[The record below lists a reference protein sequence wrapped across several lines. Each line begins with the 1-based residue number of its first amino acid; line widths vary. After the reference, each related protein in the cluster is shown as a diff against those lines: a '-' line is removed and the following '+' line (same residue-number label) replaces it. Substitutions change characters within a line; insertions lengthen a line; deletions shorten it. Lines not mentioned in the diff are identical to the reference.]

1 MCTRSG
7 PAGTFTSTGE
17 GTLTT
22 AAYTS
27 RAVHGGGRIKGG
39 WSIKDAL
46 REGIAIELSLQTHTH
61 RGWTIVSVGGELD
74 LYTAPQLRDAVAG
87 VLEDDGPRIAIDLT
101 DVGFID
107 SSGLGVIVSSL
118 TKARDQGGDL
128 ALVAP
133 PASSL
138 TKLLTLIGLD
148 ATISTRASLDDLPDA

>member
-1 MCTRSG
+1 V
-7 PAGTFTSTGE
+7 E
-17 GTLTT
+17 
-22 AAYTS
+22 
-27 RAVHGGGRIKGG
+27 
-39 WSIKDAL
+39 
-46 REGIAIELSLQTHTH
+46 THTH

-74 LYTAPQLRDAVAG
+74 LYTAPQLREAVAR
-87 VLEDDGPRIAIDLT
+87 VLNGDGPRIAIDLT

-148 ATISTRASLDDLPDA
+148 STLPTRASLDDLPDA

>member
-1 MCTRSG
+1 M
-7 PAGTFTSTGE
+7 
-17 GTLTT
+17 
-22 AAYTS
+22 
-27 RAVHGGGRIKGG
+27 
-39 WSIKDAL
+39 
-46 REGIAIELSLQTHTH
+46 
-61 RGWTIVSVGGELD
+61 
-74 LYTAPQLRDAVAG
+74 AG
-87 VLEDDGPRIAIDLT
+87 VLEDDGPLIAIDLT
-101 DVGFID
+101 DVGFVD